1 MELYKDLSFKDP
13 VSIIISEERIEVG
26 TTFRRTYFLK
36 NESKDWP
43 MANITF
49 DNTDPDLKINHPD
62 RIEANGSANVEIIF
76 TPKLSRRKPL
86 MQPVL
91 INGDLL
97 IG

>member
-1 MELYKDLSFKDP
+1 MELYSDLSFKDP
-13 VSIIISEERIEVG
+13 VSIIISEERVEVG

-36 NESKDWP
+36 NESPDWP

-49 DNTDPDLKINHPD
+49 ENDDPDLNIIHPD
-62 RIEANGSANVEIIF
+62 RIEANGSAKVEVVF
-76 TPKLSRRKPL
+76 SPKLTRRKPL